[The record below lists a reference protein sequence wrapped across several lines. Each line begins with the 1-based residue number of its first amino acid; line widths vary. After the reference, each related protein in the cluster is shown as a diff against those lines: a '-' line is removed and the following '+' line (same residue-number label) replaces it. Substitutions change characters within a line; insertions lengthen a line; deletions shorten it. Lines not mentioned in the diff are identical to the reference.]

1 MSLQEDNKFD
11 IYFQHTLNE
20 TLIFVGHGL
29 HSDHQVEMRI
39 LPAEPNSGIVFVR
52 SDVNPEHAEIPASW
66 YKVIDTHLCT
76 TLGNP
81 AGVHVSTVEHLMA
94 ALYAC
99 GVDNARIIINGPE
112 VPILD
117 GSALPFVSR
126 NSQCK

>member
-52 SDVNPEHAEIPASW
+52 SDVNPEHAEIPAS
-66 YKVIDTHLCT
+66 
-76 TLGNP
+76 
-81 AGVHVSTVEHLMA
+81 
-94 ALYAC
+94 
-99 GVDNARIIINGPE
+99 
-112 VPILD
+112 
-117 GSALPFVSR
+117 
-126 NSQCK
+126 